1 MMSSEKFESMEDEL
15 ASLIDNLKLNI
26 SQLSSL
32 TGEQKK
38 NAIRQA
44 EKKVEDAN
52 FIIQEMETEA
62 KVAPGTY
69 RIQMLG
75 KLRNYR
81 KDLEQVTKS
90 LGKGISAGGADNF
103 GFDREDE
110 RIEASQRT
118 RLIQG
123 TSSLGRASESLFRTQ
138 QIAAETDQVGVEI
151 IDELGRQR
159 ETLER
164 TRDRLVDTESN
175 LSRSRKILKT
185 MATRVMTNKMILIV
199 IILLELGILGGMVY
213 YKFFA

>member
-1 MMSSEKFESMEDEL
+1 MSSEKFESMEDEL
-15 ASLIDNLKLNI
+15 ASLIDDLKSKI
-26 SQLSSL
+26 SQLVGL

-38 NAIRQA
+38 NTIRQA

-69 RIQMLG
+69 RMQMLG
-75 KLRNYR
+75 KLRNY
-81 KDLEQVTKS
+81 KKELEQVTKS
-90 LGKGISAGGADNF
+90 LGKGISAGAADNI

-110 RIEASQRT
+110 RIEASQRA

-164 TRDRLVDTESN
+164 TRDRLVDTDSN
-175 LSRSRKILKT
+175 LGRSRKILKT